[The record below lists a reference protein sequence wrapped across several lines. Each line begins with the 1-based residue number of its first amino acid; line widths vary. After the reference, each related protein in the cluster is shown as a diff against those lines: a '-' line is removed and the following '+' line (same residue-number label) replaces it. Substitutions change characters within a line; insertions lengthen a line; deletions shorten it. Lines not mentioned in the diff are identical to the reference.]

1 MLLAVWAK
9 KSAESVV
16 RSHWKLKLS
25 VGANIEM
32 GIDPWQ
38 VTEGKAASGIDNDQK
53 KL

>member
-9 KSAESVV
+9 KSAESFNFQCD
-16 RSHWKLKLS
+16 LTTLS